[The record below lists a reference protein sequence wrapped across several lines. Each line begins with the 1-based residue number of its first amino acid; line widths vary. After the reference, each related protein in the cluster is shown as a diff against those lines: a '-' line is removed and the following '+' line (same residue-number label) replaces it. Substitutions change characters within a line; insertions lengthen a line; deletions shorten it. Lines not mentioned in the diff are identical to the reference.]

1 MQDNAPYT
9 PAPRRSG
16 GRIASIVVGGVT
28 AVLAIALIAA
38 GALLLWGDSK
48 KDDQGYLS
56 TGKDRY
62 AAGTYA
68 LASDNLDVDL
78 DGAGWIMDRDDLGN
92 VRLAVESSA
101 ADKPVFVGI
110 AHTSDV
116 SRYLQGTSYT
126 SVTDIDYS
134 PFHASYSDRDQG
146 GDRRPARPAD
156 QDFWAASAHG
166 SGTQTVAWDL
176 EDGDWSI
183 VVMNADGSRGV
194 DTDISAGAKVPF
206 LGTLGWVS
214 LGGALVLLL
223 TAGTLLYVGL
233 RSPRPPKAQTVT
245 LQPSPGAS
253 PSS

>member
-1 MQDNAPYT
+1 MQDNTPYT
-9 PAPRRSG
+9 PARRRRG
-16 GRIASIVVGGVT
+16 GRIASIAAGGLA
-28 AVLAIALIAA
+28 AVLAIGFIAG

-56 TGKDRY
+56 TGKDHY
-62 AAGTYA
+62 AASTYA
-68 LASDNLDVDL
+68 LATDNLDIDL

-101 ADKPVFVGI
+101 GKPVFVGI

-116 SRYLQGTSYT
+116 TNYLQDTSYT
-126 SVTDIDYS
+126 SVTDVDYS
-134 PFHASYSDRDQG
+134 PFHASYRDRDQG

-166 SGTQTVAWDL
+166 AGTQTVAWDL

-194 DTDISAGAKVPF
+194 DTDISAAAKVPF

-214 LGGALVLLL
+214 LGGALVLLI
-223 TAGTLLYVGL
+223 TAGTLLYLGL
-233 RSPRPPKAQTVT
+233 RTPRPPKAQQVA
-245 LQPSPGAS
+245 LQPSHSAS
-253 PSS
+253 SSS

>member
-1 MQDNAPYT
+1 MQENTPHT
-9 PAPRRSG
+9 PARRRRD
-16 GRIASIVVGGVT
+16 GRIAAIVAGGV
-28 AVLAIALIAA
+28 AALLAIGFIAG

-62 AAGTYA
+62 AASTYA
-68 LASDNLDVDL
+68 LATDNLDIDL
-78 DGAGWIMDRDDLGN
+78 DGAGWIMDRDDLGK

-101 ADKPVFVGI
+101 GKPVFVGI
-110 AHTSDV
+110 ARTSDV
-116 SRYLQGTSYT
+116 TNYLQGTSYT

-134 PFHASYSDRDQG
+134 PFHASYRDRDQG

-166 SGTQTVAWDL
+166 SGTQAVAWDL

-214 LGGALVLLL
+214 LGGALVLLI
-223 TAGTLLYVGL
+223 TAGTLLYLGL
-233 RSPRPPKAQTVT
+233 RTPRPPKAQKVA
-245 LQPSPGAS
+245 LEPSHGAS
-253 PSS
+253 PTS

>member
-1 MQDNAPYT
+1 MHENTPHT
-9 PAPRRSG
+9 PAKRRSG
-16 GRIASIVVGGVT
+16 GRIAAIVAGGVA
-28 AVLAIALIAA
+28 AVLAIGFIAG

-48 KDDQGYLS
+48 KDDEGYLS

-62 AAGTYA
+62 AASTYA
-68 LASDNLDVDL
+68 LATDNLDVDL

-101 ADKPVFVGI
+101 DKPVFVGI

-116 SRYLQGTSYT
+116 TNYLQETSYT

-134 PFHASYSDRDQG
+134 PFHASYRDRDQG

-194 DTDISAGAKVPF
+194 DTDISAAAKIPF

-214 LGGALVLLL
+214 LGGALVLLI
-223 TAGTLLYVGL
+223 TAGTLVYLGL
-233 RSPRPPKAQTVT
+233 RTPRSPKAPNVT
-245 LQPSPGAS
+245 LQPAHGAS
-253 PSS
+253 RSA